1 MTIIINAH
9 IVLIALVLAVLLIG
23 LILPKRKSAQRIFQL
38 NSDPEAVWD
47 LLMNHARQAK
57 WRPGLK
63 KVEIIAQAPDR
74 EAWTEYPVKGQPVT
88 FKIRNKS
95 AFTRVELD
103 IIRAAAFGM
112 VRVVELR
119 EAGFYQTIVT
129 ITEYT
134 EVANPFTRVL
144 VHFLFNPDE
153 TLERYAGDITAEMQ
167 RKNNRLE
174 SQTS

>member
-9 IVLIALVLAVLLIG
+9 IVLIALVMTVLLIG

-38 NSDPEAVWD
+38 NSDAEAVWD
-47 LLMNHARQAK
+47 LLINHARQIK
-57 WRPGLK
+57 WRSGLR
-63 KVEIIAQAPDR
+63 KVEIIGQTPDP
-74 EAWTEYPVKGQPVT
+74 EAWTEYPVKGRPVT

-95 AFTRVELD
+95 ALARIEMD
-103 IIRAAAFGM
+103 IIRAAAFGT
-112 VRVVELR
+112 VRVVELKK
-119 EAGFYQTIVT
+119 AGFYQTIVT
-129 ITEYT
+129 ITEFA

-153 TLERYAGDITAEMQ
+153 TLERYAGDITSEMQ
-167 RKNNRLE
+167 KQNNRLE